1 MNRITRIALLSVL
14 CMPAAGLLSG
24 PAAATP
30 LDPDVPEDAVALMQ
44 KTTCSLEQGKTVV
57 YWWKGAMYSRV
68 EGERDRELF
77 KLQGMNI
84 RQCATL
90 SDPERGPG
98 FRSVSREV
106 MLHLDPKTG
115 QVIHEWENPWTG
127 EKLKVMHVAND
138 PVNMRRPVFAYAED
152 GKPAR
157 FDITV
162 VGKRAIR
169 GGNVP
174 LFYTNPLGGAYQDWV
189 GGTYHAMEMLNSYYL
204 ADELFDRNVKTIT
217 DHSLSW
223 SRISKWLPWMKM
235 GDRHG
240 VVFTSTVGAR
250 ATGIED
256 LPEPLRSEIKNNYAK
271 YLAPPPVDDSRPNET
286 SWEVFRKALEAQSGE
301 TEQ

>member
-1 MNRITRIALLSVL
+1 MYRSIHKTVLSALCIASASLVAG
-14 CMPAAGLLSG
+14 AAS
-24 PAAATP
+24 AASF
-30 LDPDVPEDAVALMQ
+30 DPDIPEDAVALMQ
-44 KTTCSLEQGKTVV
+44 KTTCSLEEGKTVV
-57 YWWKGAMYSRV
+57 YWWKGSMYSRV

-84 RQCATL
+84 RQCASL

-115 QVIHEWENPWTG
+115 EVVDEWENPWTG
-127 EKLKVMHVAND
+127 ETLKVMHVAND
-138 PVNMRRPVFAYAED
+138 PVNMRRPVYAYGED
-152 GKPAR
+152 GKPAK
-157 FDITV
+157 FEITV

-174 LFYTNPLGGAYQDWV
+174 LFYQNPLGGEYQDWV

-250 ATGIED
+250 AAGIEE

-271 YLAPPPVDDSRPNET
+271 YLAPPPIDDSRPNET
-286 SWEVFRKALEAQSGE
+286 SWEVFRKALEAQAAEGK
-301 TEQ
+301 Q